1 MVENELQ
8 LRMISIT
15 LTFSQ
20 PGFLR
25 TISVHGR
32 RSIELVLVTLYIVTL
47 YIVTL
52 YMLAFR
58 EELVLRKDVLV
69 AHVP

>member
-25 TISVHGR
+25 NISVHGR
-32 RSIELVLVTLYIVTL
+32 RSIELVLVTL